1 MAMAATDHRQGAPT
15 VMGPGSLLVMSSK
28 PTSFQL
34 RLELPPSGMYGKW
47 EQRRSLRRFAPPD
60 AWVSRCCSVQ
70 DREPRHLLLGSR
82 GFNMVGASATTAPLA
97 SSIAGSTSPTSC
109 RPTHPSSSS
118 TAGSS

>member
-34 RLELPPSGMYGKW
+34 LLELPP
-47 EQRRSLRRFAPPD
+47 
-60 AWVSRCCSVQ
+60 SVQ

-109 RPTHPSSSS
+109 RPTHPSS
-118 TAGSS
+118 AGLRIHPLPPRQAAAKNE